1 MPFIPKSAIF
11 PWSKT
16 HKKEKVFYTDKAMDE
31 RRYDPEELRDIL
43 REKIN
48 ALDPDDPK
56 NVIASFNSLKE
67 LHSTCEDDEVLIEA
81 IAMREYNSY
90 DEAYEPESMKLI
102 LSRQMVLD
110 SDYLQLQLTL
120 EFKMN
125 SYFEKYRP
133 KKASFFSLLAMI
145 FRSLFNLGNAVWCT
159 SPRKQAKADRLI
171 QDVLSHGHYL
181 RNYIDFGSVE

>member
-1 MPFIPKSAIF
+1 M
-11 PWSKT
+11 
-16 HKKEKVFYTDKAMDE
+16 AMSDE

-48 ALDPDDPK
+48 ALDPDDPQ
-56 NVIASFNSLKE
+56 NVIASLNALND
-67 LHSTCEDDEVLIEA
+67 LHSICEDDEVLVEA

-90 DEAYEPESMKLI
+90 EEAYEPESMKLI

-125 SYFEKYRP
+125 SYFEKFRP
-133 KKASFFSLLAMI
+133 KKTF
-145 FRSLFNLGNAVWCT
+145 
-159 SPRKQAKADRLI
+159 
-171 QDVLSHGHYL
+171 VLWLNRHG
-181 RNYIDFGSVE
+181 F

>member
-1 MPFIPKSAIF
+1 M
-11 PWSKT
+11 
-16 HKKEKVFYTDKAMDE
+16 AMSDE

-48 ALDPDDPK
+48 ALDPDDPQ
-56 NVIASFNSLKE
+56 NVITSFNALKN
-67 LHSTCEDDEVLIEA
+67 LHSICEDDEVLVEA

-90 DEAYEPESMKLI
+90 EEAYEPESMKLI

-125 SYFEKYRP
+125 SYFEKFRP
-133 KKASFFSLLAMI
+133 KKPSFFGLIAMV
-145 FRSLFNLGNAVWCT
+145 FKSLFSLGNTIWCT
-159 SPRKQAKADRLI
+159 SPRKQEKANRLI

-181 RNYIDFGSVE
+181 RNYIDFGSLE